1 MTPEGKAIM
10 KAGWEGVQLLVGL
23 SMMSRWF
30 LHLLGFLLQASF
42 GVFFVFFPV
51 IFFKH

>member
-42 GVFFVFFPV
+42 GVFFVLFFSSY
-51 IFFKH
+51 FF